1 MKEFYVA
8 KERFKFI
15 LPWRQAAK
23 EAAET
28 AEVVAG
34 LLEYHTWMAIEE
46 ILAAEEAAK
55 VDLDAL
61 SPDEYVKAKPETL
74 EEAIERACRHVIE
87 EAKKLFHDDYMGRE
101 VKMLKKL
108 VKLEVKAGIAAPAA
122 GEPAPAPAAKK
133 K

>member
-1 MKEFYVA
+1 MKFM
-8 KERFKFI
+8 

-46 ILAAEEAAK
+46 ILAAE

-74 EEAIERACRHVIE
+74 EEAIERACRHGIE
-87 EAKKLFHDDYMGRE
+87 EAKKLFHDDYVGRE
-101 VKMLKKL
+101 VMMLKKL

-122 GEPAPAPAAKK
+122 GVPAPAPTAAKK
-133 K
+133 

>member
-1 MKEFYVA
+1 
-8 KERFKFI
+8 
-15 LPWRQAAK
+15 
-23 EAAET
+23 
-28 AEVVAG
+28 
-34 LLEYHTWMAIEE
+34 MAIEE

-133 K
+133 KWL

>member
-1 MKEFYVA
+1 MLQGKIL
-8 KERFKFI
+8 KFM

-46 ILAAEEAAK
+46 ILAAE

-74 EEAIERACRHVIE
+74 EEAIERACRHGIE

-101 VKMLKKL
+101 VMMLKKL

-122 GEPAPAPAAKK
+122 GVPAPAPTAAKK
-133 K
+133 